1 MAESDDLDRLARAL
15 AKADG
20 KVWWTEAFPAAYR
33 EQAAALIADGWMVTP
48 PATTSGKEAD
58 RG

>member
-48 PATTSGKEAD
+48 PG
-58 RG
+58 